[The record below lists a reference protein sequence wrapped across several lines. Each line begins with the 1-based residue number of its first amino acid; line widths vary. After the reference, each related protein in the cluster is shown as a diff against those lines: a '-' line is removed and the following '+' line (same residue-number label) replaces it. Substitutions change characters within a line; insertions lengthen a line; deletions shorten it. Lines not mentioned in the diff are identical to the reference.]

1 MNNQREHCAKRQ
13 MEFLIRC
20 VILKMSL
27 VMFLM
32 VRALFDADAQNIQK
46 GGGWV
51 FRWLALDFWILWIC
65 ELAAT
70 EKSLD
75 NWSSGGW
82 CISTGFQSSPCPLPP
97 IHPPPQPPILLPI
110 ATSASPL
117 HHPPYQ
123 DAFTDSQRRLFHV
136 HISLEWHFHMRQN
149 IRTRTNI
156 IVVILK
162 LFIST
167 VQTFGE
173 FWS

>member
-1 MNNQREHCAKRQ
+1 
-13 MEFLIRC
+13 
-20 VILKMSL
+20 MSS
-27 VMFLM
+27 
-32 VRALFDADAQNIQK
+32 R
-46 GGGWV
+46 
-51 FRWLALDFWILWIC
+51 RLALDFWILSIC

-82 CISTGFQSSPCPLPP
+82 CISTGFQSSAYPPP
-97 IHPPPQPPILLPI
+97 IHPTPQPPILLPI

-123 DAFTDSQRRLFHV
+123 DAFTDSHRRLFHV
-136 HISLEWHFHMRQN
+136 HISLERHFHMRQN

-162 LFIST
+162 LFIGT
-167 VQTFGE
+167 LQTFGG
-173 FWS
+173 F